1 MLTPMTDQPGNNMIQ
16 ETLEKIEARLKSSE
30 AIPAEKREE
39 LERLLETLKS
49 EIARL
54 SRTHAEQAQSIAG
67 FTEVSAHE
75 ATREQPNPRLLK
87 LSLDGLV
94 SSVEEFETS
103 HPKLVQIVNS
113 ISTTLA
119 NLGI

>member
-1 MLTPMTDQPGNNMIQ
+1 MI
-16 ETLEKIEARLKSSE
+16 EDTLAKIEARIHGSE
-30 AIPAEKREE
+30 AIREDKRQELQQLLATLRAEV
-39 LERLLETLKS
+39 
-49 EIARL
+49 ARL
-54 SRTHAEQAQSIAG
+54 SSTHAVEAQSIAG

-75 ATREQPNPRLLK
+75 ATREPQNPRLLK

-113 ISTTLA
+113 ISTTLS